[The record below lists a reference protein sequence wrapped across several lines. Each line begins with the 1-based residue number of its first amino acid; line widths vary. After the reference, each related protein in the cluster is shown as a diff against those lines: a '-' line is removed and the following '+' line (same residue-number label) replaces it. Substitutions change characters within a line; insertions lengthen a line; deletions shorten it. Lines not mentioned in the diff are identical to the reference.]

1 MKLHNK
7 WLLNKVYMHVIYI
20 SSNNLFN
27 ILHSFV
33 LKNVISDL
41 KTQVFREGQTK
52 PRDYEIRIQRKKLC
66 IHALWKASA
75 TP

>member
-1 MKLHNK
+1 MF
-7 WLLNKVYMHVIYI
+7 LNGFDKY
-20 SSNNLFN
+20 S
-27 ILHSFV
+27 
-33 LKNVISDL
+33 LKNVISGL